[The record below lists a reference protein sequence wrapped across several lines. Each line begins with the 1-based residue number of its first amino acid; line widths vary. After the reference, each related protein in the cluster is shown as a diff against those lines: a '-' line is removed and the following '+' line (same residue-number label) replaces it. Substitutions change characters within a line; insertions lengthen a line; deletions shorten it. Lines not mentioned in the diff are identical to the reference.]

1 MNNQYLYI
9 ANWPVDIIGLKTCQ
23 IICINPSWF
32 FPLIQIARAD
42 IEIERETY
50 QTSRSGLNEMY
61 TEAKEKLQEETQ
73 AKQVSIIMDE
83 VSVI

>member
-1 MNNQYLYI
+1 MPFPHSLI
-9 ANWPVDIIGLKTCQ
+9 LTFLIMF
-23 IICINPSWF
+23 NP
-32 FPLIQIARAD
+32 QIAKAD

-73 AKQVSIIMDE
+73 ARE
-83 VSVI
+83 VSDKSVPVQICALGVSH